1 LANWIRVDVTY
12 VMSGFLPMYI
22 VSWGPS
28 LRGVVCSCD
37 GCDGCDG
44 CGGCGG
50 CGGSDMDGLKP

>member
-37 GCDGCDG
+37 GCDGC
-44 CGGCGG
+44 GGCGG